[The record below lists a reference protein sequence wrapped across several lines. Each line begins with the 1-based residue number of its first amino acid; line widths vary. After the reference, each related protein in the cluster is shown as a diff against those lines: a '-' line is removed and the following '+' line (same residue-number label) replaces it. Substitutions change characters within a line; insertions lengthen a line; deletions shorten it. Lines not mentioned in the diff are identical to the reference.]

1 MVRKK
6 ASRVQLEAVTAVLW
20 QRLRPTSTLHAAAP
34 AAPSQP
40 MSGVYLHTLK
50 DLKGV
55 LHKLSTELPSSPV
68 LRPSTRVL
76 IQLQVP
82 ATPYIVV

>member
-20 QRLRPTSTLHAAAP
+20 QRLRPTPLLHAAAL
-34 AAPSQP
+34 AAPSLA
-40 MSGVYLHTLK
+40 MSGVYLHTLN
-50 DLKGV
+50 DLRGV
-55 LHKLSTELPSSPV
+55 LCKLSTELPSSPV

-76 IQLQVP
+76 IQLRVP
-82 ATPYIVV
+82 ATPYIAV